1 MKIFDLNRLANRKI
15 VVHCRTNEEAK
26 DFCQKMH
33 NLRKRWRTGDP
44 YRKDITYWGV
54 FKENTCYDFNS
65 GTYCSTEYYK
75 VHNYDIIE
83 WSDYMNNFKKSDLT
97 NGDIVVRR
105 NGNIEIACVDT
116 DVLITENGKTFPLE
130 YIKEDLTSSYSE
142 NFDIVEVYR
151 PEEPLQ
157 CSFLREEFQEGNLVY
172 YREPDPIEITLEE
185 IAELKGVSVDKI
197 KIVF

>member
-1 MKIFDLNRLANRKI
+1 MKIFDLKRWENEKV
-15 VVHCRTNEEAK
+15 VVHCRTEEEAIN
-26 DFCQKMH
+26 FCQKMY
-33 NLRKRWRTGDP
+33 NLRKRWKTGES
-44 YRKDITYWGV
+44 YKNTYWNNL
-54 FKENTCYDFNS
+54 KEDSCYDFNN
-65 GTYCSTEYYK
+65 GELYTIGYYK
-75 VHNYDIIE
+75 SCNYTILE
-83 WSDYMNNFKKSDLT
+83 WKDYMNNFKKSNLES
-97 NGDIVVRR
+97 GDIIVRR
-105 NGNIEIACVDT
+105 NGSIEIVCFEK
-116 DVLITENGKTFPLE
+116 DVLITENGNINFLE

-157 CSFLREEFQEGNLVY
+157 CSFLREEFQEGELVY